1 MSRILRAKYMQV
13 PYFAPTWG
21 RREEA
26 AVVRVLRSGWLTM
39 GSEVSR
45 FETEIAS
52 RVGARHAVAASS
64 CTAALHMALV
74 AAGLR
79 PEEPVAVP
87 VYTFTA
93 TAGAVLQAGGRPI
106 FVDIDPGTLNMDID
120 ALPSKVPGS
129 MAAWIPVDIA
139 GLPADYTRLRKLARV
154 RGGVIVADAAHSL
167 GAARGKTPVGRLADM
182 TCFSFYANKNLTT
195 AEGGMV
201 VTNKADWTD
210 RLRALRLHGMSKD
223 AWKRYGG
230 RGQWYYE
237 IDRHGFKYNLNDV
250 LAALGRAQLKRFDTM
265 QKARARAAKRYDRLL
280 GEMDEVILPPRLPG
294 TTHAWHLYIIRLR
307 GRAASRRNDIIEFL
321 RTRGIGTSV
330 HFIPLC
336 LQPYWRQTFK
346 LKAKDF
352 PHAVTAYKAAISL
365 PMHPGLSRRECEYV
379 AESLKD
385 ALTQT

>member
-1 MSRILRAKYMQV
+1 MQV

-21 RREEA
+21 RQEEA

-39 GSEVSR
+39 GSEVSL
-45 FETEIAS
+45 FETEIAT
-52 RVGARHAVAASS
+52 RVGARHAVAANS

-74 AAGLR
+74 VAGVR
-79 PEEPVAVP
+79 QNEPVAVP

-93 TAGAVLQAGGRPI
+93 SAGAIIQAGGRPL
-106 FVDIDPGTLNMDID
+106 FVDIDPDTLNMDMD
-120 ALPSKVPGS
+120 TLPSRVPGT
-129 MAAWIPVDIA
+129 MAAWMPVDIA
-139 GLPADYTRLRKLARV
+139 GLPADYSRLKKLAKS

-167 GAARGKTPVGRLADM
+167 GAARGKIPVGQLADM

-201 VTNKADWTD
+201 VTNKAGWTD
-210 RLRALRLHGMSKD
+210 RLKELRLHGMSKD

-250 LAALGRAQLKRFDTM
+250 LAALGRAQLRRFDRM
-265 QKARARAAKRYDRLL
+265 QKGRSRAAGWYDQLL
-280 GEMDEVILPPRLPG
+280 GELDEVILPPRQRH
-294 TTHAWHLYIIRLR
+294 TTHAWHLYIIRLK
-307 GRAASRRNDIIEFL
+307 GRAASQRNDIIEFL
-321 RTRGIGTSV
+321 RAKGIGTSV

-336 LQPYWRQTFK
+336 LQPYWKRTFK

-352 PHAVTAYKAAISL
+352 PNAVTAYKAAISL
-365 PMHPGLSRRECEYV
+365 PMHPGLTRRECKYV
-379 AESLKD
+379 VTSLEE

>member
-1 MSRILRAKYMQV
+1 MQV

-21 RREEA
+21 RQEEA

-39 GSEVSR
+39 GSEVSQ
-45 FETEIAS
+45 FETEIAT
-52 RVGARHAVAASS
+52 RVGARHAVAANS

-74 AAGLR
+74 ATGLR
-79 PEEPVAVP
+79 QNDPVAVP

-93 TAGAVLQAGGRPI
+93 SAGAIIQAGARPV
-106 FVDIDPGTLNMDID
+106 FVDIDPETLNMDMD
-120 ALPSKVPGS
+120 TLPSRVPGT
-129 MAAWIPVDIA
+129 MAAWMPVDIA
-139 GLPADYTRLRKLARV
+139 GLPADYTRLKKLAKS

-167 GAARGKTPVGRLADM
+167 GAARGKIPVGQLADM

-210 RLRALRLHGMSKD
+210 RLKELRLHGMSKD
-223 AWKRYGG
+223 AWKRHGG
-230 RGQWYYE
+230 QGQWYYE
-237 IDRHGFKYNLNDV
+237 IERHGFKYNLNDV
-250 LAALGRAQLKRFDTM
+250 LAALGRAQLTRFDRM
-265 QKARARAAKRYDRLL
+265 QKGRSRAAGWYDQLL
-280 GEMDEVILPPRLPG
+280 GDFDEMILPPRQRN
-294 TTHAWHLYIIRLR
+294 TTHAWHLYIIRLK

-321 RTRGIGTSV
+321 RAKGIGTSV

-336 LQPYWRQTFK
+336 LQPYWKRTFK

-352 PHAVTAYKAAISL
+352 PNAVTAYKAAISL
-365 PMHPGLSRRECEYV
+365 PMHPGLTHRECKYV
-379 AESLKD
+379 ATSLKE